1 MPAVTAATKTDSST
15 ITIDG
20 TDFFTTAEYTA
31 SVVFGG
37 IKADT
42 VVVSSATQVVA
53 TYNKGVP
60 VVSSP

>member
-31 SVVFGG
+31 SVVFAG

-42 VVVSSATQVVA
+42 VVVSSAT
-53 TYNKGVP
+53 
-60 VVSSP
+60 